1 MRRYILPLI
10 LLFMWTSAQ
19 AQSTSIPLPS
29 KAQLRWQQYERT
41 TFLCLDPCTW
51 QGREYDNHSYPIS
64 QINPTRLNTD
74 QWCEVARSWGA
85 KMILFVA
92 KHTGGFCWWQT
103 NTSEYG
109 IKNTPGGMER
119 RRTER
124 TRPIMPQIR
133 AGPGY
138 LRIARRRDLGCRD
151 RKRRQN
157 CRSVQTGSLQ
167 SDIQATTDRSTDPIR
182 TDPGSVVRRQLPHS
196 GR

>member
-1 MRRYILPLI
+1 MKRYILPLI

-41 TFLCLDPCTW
+41 MFLCLDPCTW

-109 IKNTPGGMER
+109 IKNTPWRNGKGDVLKELSQSCRKYGLGLGIYVYPGDETWGAGIGSGGK
-119 RRTER
+119 TAD
-124 TRPIMPQIR
+124 RPNRKPTIR
-133 AGPGY
+133 Y
-138 LRIARRRDLGCRD
+138 
-151 RKRRQN
+151 
-157 CRSVQTGSLQ
+157 TGNN
-167 SDIQATTDRSTDPIR
+167 
-182 TDPGSVVRRQLPHS
+182 
-196 GR
+196 